1 MVRNNDIYMHTLQKA
16 LTNMSNHLLFK
27 NIPYYMI
34 RYNACRWP
42 PPGCKQLQEFNND
55 CDHALWH
62 SHSIYIKLR
71 ICCTGY
77 AFVTR
82 ALAVVALQAMFGP
95 TSASHSLPATHDTIQ
110 VHRGSLYCPEWVRGL
125 TFKWRSSMKFILAV
139 TASSKQVSA
148 CKQKGAGGAA

>member
-1 MVRNNDIYMHTLQKA
+1 MYTLQKA
-16 LTNMSNHLLFK
+16 FTGMANHLYSLDLLYTVHTRTMT
-27 NIPYYMI
+27 I
-34 RYNACRWP
+34 WP

-77 AFVTR
+77 AFVTQ
-82 ALAVVALQAMFGP
+82 ALPVVALQAMFGP

-110 VHRGSLYCPEWVRGL
+110 VHRGSL
-125 TFKWRSSMKFILAV
+125 
-139 TASSKQVSA
+139 
-148 CKQKGAGGAA
+148 